1 MTEKYSTD
9 KYLVE
14 QFQAGNTSVLAVLVK
29 KWHKT
34 FCQRAYWV
42 VQDKEIAKDVAQECW
57 IIIQKRLHRLKN
69 AASFKS
75 WAFRIIY
82 TKAID
87 AHSGRAKE
95 RERHKM
101 IPLGANSDEQSNK
114 VKMKKALLEGI
125 RQLPDDKHTIIRLF
139 YLEEY
144 SLREISAFLKIP
156 VGTVKSRLFKAR
168 EKLKSLIKTM
178 DYEK

>member
-1 MTEKYSTD
+1 MTKKYPTD

-57 IIIQKRLHRLKN
+57 IIIQKRLHGLKSPS
-69 AASFKS
+69 SFKS
-75 WAFRIIY
+75 WVFRIIY

-87 AHSGRAKE
+87 AHSRRAKD
-95 RERHKM
+95 RERQKM
-101 IPLGANSDEQSNK
+101 IPIDMDSDEQSHK
-114 VKMKKALLEGI
+114 LRMKKALLDGI
-125 RQLPDDKHTIIRLF
+125 RQLPDKKQTIIRLF
-139 YLEEY
+139 YMEEY
-144 SLREISAFLKIP
+144 SLREISGFLKVP

-178 DYEK
+178 NYEK